1 MAFDRVLQQPSML
14 RVYAGR
20 HWGKVWVAMPIARPH
35 PSKREWH
42 LFFAFADLLMWIAN
56 YFATFLSSLRAVF
69 RLIRQKSQA
78 PCDFFE
84 AAVKPTVYRQ
94 SPTWQSWWSPL
105 DWQVLRLY
113 TCAAISAANRG
124 QFVPGMGAM
133 SARLL
138 ACWYRPQA
146 LWCLALPLHVWAL
159 MRMLP
164 ACNLHPVAWMGTFLK
179 VYHPR
184 INKCLS
190 ICPWPWRKS
199 YIGSNIWLFL
209 SYEICCGLEDWFSC
223 ETICSW
229 FCSCFHGR
237 KDISFHM
244 TLVVALAPTTTLATP
259 ASRRVYEFSIFDTC
273 VCEMMYFK
281 FACPRCSRSLK
292 IPFHAF
298 ERALRE
304 RSSRIV
310 MEHNLVASSV
320 HFHWPIL
327 FPGKDMEMLLDEAG

>member
-1 MAFDRVLQQPSML
+1 
-14 RVYAGR
+14 
-20 HWGKVWVAMPIARPH
+20 
-35 PSKREWH
+35 
-42 LFFAFADLLMWIAN
+42 MWIAN
-56 YFATFLSSLRAVF
+56 HFATFLSSLRTVF
-69 RLIRQKSQA
+69 QLIRQKSQA

-105 DWQVLRLY
+105 DWQVPRLYIHVQQYMQLIWAILYQGWVQWVQGCWQVDIDLRLCDVWRCLC
-113 TCAAISAANRG
+113 TFELWWECC
-124 QFVPGMGAM
+124 
-133 SARLL
+133 LL
-138 ACWYRPQA
+138 ATPSCSLNGYMPQGVS
-146 LWCLALPLHVWAL
+146 PQ
-159 MRMLP
+159 
-164 ACNLHPVAWMGTFLK
+164 NQQG
-179 VYHPR
+179 
-184 INKCLS
+184 LS

-209 SYEICCGLEDWFSC
+209 SYEICRGLEDWFSC
-223 ETICSW
+223 GTICSW

-237 KDISFHM
+237 KGISFHM

-273 VCEMMYFK
+273 LCEMMYFK

-304 RSSRIV
+304 RSSRIF